1 MAQEVP
7 ILESFFMQH
16 RNDQPNID
24 NFNFAVNSVFNNLQV
39 EKANTIPI
47 LPNQFLLLDSPLDF
61 FLLLDG
67 TDLLLLG
74 T

>member
-1 MAQEVP
+1 MLA
-7 ILESFFMQH
+7 
-16 RNDQPNID
+16 RNDQPYMAD
-24 NFNFAVNSVFNNLQV
+24 FNLGVDSVFNNVQV
-39 EKANTIPI
+39 IKANTIPI

-61 FLLLDG
+61 FLILDG